1 MKYKDAIKQS
11 MEMLAENENTIFLG
25 YNIRYGSK
33 AYGTLTNISN
43 NKKIET
49 PVAENLMVG
58 LATGLALEG
67 YRPIIYFERHDFMLN
82 ALDGIVNHLSKIERM
97 SAGDY
102 KTPVTIR
109 AVIGS
114 RYPLNP
120 GPQHTQDFT
129 EAFKKMIDFPI
140 YEPKTSSEVIKTYEI
155 VKNSK
160 RPLMVIERRDLY
172 EEDFK

>member
-97 SAGDY
+97 SGE
-102 KTPVTIR
+102 I
-109 AVIGS
+109 
-114 RYPLNP
+114 
-120 GPQHTQDFT
+120 
-129 EAFKKMIDFPI
+129 
-140 YEPKTSSEVIKTYEI
+140 IKHLL
-155 VKNSK
+155 
-160 RPLMVIERRDLY
+160 P
-172 EEDFK
+172 